1 MFFFLNL
8 SNDFYRTK
16 IAKFFEVDENYGKG
30 AITTGMV
37 FEMIFSVSNLILFCF
52 EDKNIHSRVYYF

>member
-16 IAKFFEVDENYGKG
+16 IAKFFEGDENYGKG

-37 FEMIFSVSNLILFCF
+37 FEMIFSVSNLIFFCF